1 MKPWNYLIHLL
12 LPALVITGY
21 TLDCW
26 WNFLLPACCFLA
38 YPVINIFL
46 TPTSEGHTH
55 VHSHEDAAS
64 STYSRIALIFVPVL
78 LTLTAYFVYIVSST
92 NIQGISFYGLVLS
105 VGIVNGVLGFTLA
118 HEFSHRFTKTEM
130 LAGYLLLL
138 QNNYLHY
145 RIEHVWGHHVYACT
159 SEDPHTARMGESVY
173 AYLPR
178 AIGSCYKNALKIE
191 AKRLS
196 GSGVKIPVLQNRIL
210 LFGLLQIALML
221 MIFFTLGLQA
231 CLFFLLQSIIAILI
245 LHIINY
251 MQHYGLM
258 RNKTSAGN
266 YEKLNA
272 HHAWNNGRQSNSL
285 SLFQLENH
293 ADHHMHPGKS
303 FHKLNHQENS
313 PEQPAGYSAMFL
325 LALIPPLWFKV
336 MNKRIPS
343 HLLNI
348 QT

>member
-1 MKPWNYLIHLL
+1 MKPLHYLVHLL
-12 LPALVITGY
+12 LPALVIAGY
-21 TLDCW
+21 ALGGW

-38 YPVINIFL
+38 YPVINLFL
-46 TPTSEGHTH
+46 SPASENHT
-55 VHSHEDAAS
+55 HSHEDVAS
-64 STYSRIALIFVPVL
+64 SAYSQIALVFVPVL
-78 LTLTAYFVYIVSST
+78 IGLTAWCIYSVSKP
-92 NIQGISFYGLVLS
+92 NIQGVSFYGLVLS

-159 SEDPHTARMGESVY
+159 AEDPHTARIGESVY

-178 AIGSCYKNALKIE
+178 AIATSYKNAFRIE

-196 GSGVKIPVLQNRIL
+196 GSGIKRPLMRNRIL
-210 LFGLLQIALML
+210 LFGLLQIALLL
-221 MIFFTLGLQA
+221 MIIFTLGWQA
-231 CLFFLLQSIIAILI
+231 CLFFLLQSIIAIFI

-258 RNKTSAGN
+258 RKKHSTGN
-266 YEKLNA
+266 YEKINA
-272 HHAWNNGRQSNSL
+272 QHAWNNGRQNNSL

-293 ADHHMHPGKS
+293 ADHHMHPAKS
-303 FHKLNHQENS
+303 FDKLNHQENS
-313 PEQPAGYSAMFL
+313 PEHPAGYSAMFL
-325 LALIPPLWFKV
+325 LALLPPLWFKV

-343 HLLNI
+343 HLLN
-348 QT
+348 